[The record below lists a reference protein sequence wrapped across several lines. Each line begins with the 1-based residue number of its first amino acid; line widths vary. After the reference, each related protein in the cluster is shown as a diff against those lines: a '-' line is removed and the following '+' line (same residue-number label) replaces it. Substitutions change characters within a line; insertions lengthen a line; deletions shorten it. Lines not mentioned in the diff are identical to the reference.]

1 MTDSLEARTD
11 VTGVSPQEPVLRI
24 AISALGRFHMFDLAR
39 QMLRLGQEVDIFTGN
54 PRCRVDRDLR
64 SHTRTHP
71 FLHVLAALRYRI
83 PPAPKTTWWLDRNL
97 QHFGCWLARSV
108 DTETTDILDGLDG
121 PGPAAGRLMKS
132 HGKAWVCN
140 RGSAHILTQKALLE
154 EEHQRWGAPIPYFSL
169 DGLERCLA
177 EYAEADAIVVPSN
190 FAKRSF
196 VEQGVRSERVY
207 VCPYGVE
214 LSMFHPMP
222 KADSKFRV
230 LFVGNA
236 SIRKG
241 IGYLFEALRP
251 LIEKQ
256 LCELWLIGGVD
267 NSAKALLAKNQDLF
281 VYKGIQPRAALAS
294 MYSQGSVLV
303 LPSIE
308 EGLALV
314 QAQAMA
320 CGPPVIAT
328 TNTGAENLFS
338 DSVEGFI
345 VPIRNP
351 VAIRDKV
358 EWMIGHPIERT
369 DMGAAALQRVKS
381 FGGWNRYGEQYLAMY
396 REILARKRRAA

>member
-1 MTDSLEARTD
+1 
-11 VTGVSPQEPVLRI
+11 
-24 AISALGRFHMFDLAR
+24 
-39 QMLRLGQEVDIFTGN
+39 
-54 PRCRVDRDLR
+54 
-64 SHTRTHP
+64 
-71 FLHVLAALRYRI
+71 
-83 PPAPKTTWWLDRNL
+83 
-97 QHFGCWLARSV
+97 
-108 DTETTDILDGLDG
+108 
-121 PGPAAGRLMKS
+121 
-132 HGKAWVCN
+132 
-140 RGSAHILTQKALLE
+140 
-154 EEHQRWGAPIPYFSL
+154 
-169 DGLERCLA
+169 
-177 EYAEADAIVVPSN
+177 
-190 FAKRSF
+190 
-196 VEQGVRSERVY
+196 
-207 VCPYGVE
+207 
-214 LSMFHPMP
+214 
-222 KADSKFRV
+222 
-230 LFVGNA
+230 
-236 SIRKG
+236 
-241 IGYLFEALRP
+241 

-320 CGPPVIAT
+320 CGLPVIAT
-328 TNTGAENLFS
+328 TNTGAENLFG
-338 DSVEGFI
+338 DGVEGFI

-369 DMGAAALQRVKS
+369 DMGAAALRRVKS